1 MGHGSNL
8 PGSTPVPS
16 RLAATYP
23 MHLTEPQTVKA
34 FVTPKGLIGPLAL
47 TIVRKRKRD
56 LQGMSKRDTGS
67 LVNLVRATKRQER
80 PIK

>member
-34 FVTPKGLIGPLAL
+34 FVTPKGPDWTPCLDNRSKAQTGPPGYVEAGYWLA
-47 TIVRKRKRD
+47 
-56 LQGMSKRDTGS
+56 S
-67 LVNLVRATKRQER
+67 
-80 PIK
+80 